1 MKKLTTPFNP
11 ASLWAL
17 TLGLGCWISLSA
29 LGVQVAC
36 ADKGQRPEVSS
47 ASEEVPEEVLQIQ
60 VETEAN
66 SILTGQPQTVDAHAQ
81 EQRQIQIRAADV
93 PARLS
98 PSIYRAV
105 ELLRL
110 RQLLKGLL
118 PFF

>member
-1 MKKLTTPFNP
+1 MKKLITSFNP

-29 LGVQVAC
+29 VQVAC
-36 ADKGQRPEVSS
+36 AEGGQKPEDSS
-47 ASEEVPEEVLQIQ
+47 ASEEVPEEVLQSQI
-60 VETEAN
+60 ETEAH
-66 SILTGQPQTVDAHAQ
+66 SILTGQPQTVNAYAL
-81 EQRQIQIRAADV
+81 EQRQIQMSAADV
-93 PARLS
+93 PTRLS

-110 RQLLKGLL
+110 RKLLKGLL